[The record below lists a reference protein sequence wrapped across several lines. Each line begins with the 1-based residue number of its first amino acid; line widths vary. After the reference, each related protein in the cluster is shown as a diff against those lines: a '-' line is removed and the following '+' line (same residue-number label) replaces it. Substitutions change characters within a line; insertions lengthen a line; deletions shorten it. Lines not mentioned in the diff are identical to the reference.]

1 MATIVD
7 SLIELFGTPDAD
19 TTPDALQQHV
29 RDQINADTTG
39 EIFLSDEIESGRE
52 RFNELYQG
60 GDYDPRHA
68 PDMRML
74 SGIVS
79 ALKGVKDEQEQARAE
94 LDEEFAE
101 AAAHMTGHEP
111 TPQPPE
117 DSQPPA
123 EETAPHEEPDEAE
136 AESPE
141 GGQEDPVSAAP
152 TTTAPPAAHPVTA
165 PATGD
170 PHALPT

>member
-39 EIFLSDEIESGRE
+39 EIFLSDEIEIGRE

-117 DSQPPA
+117 DSPPP
-123 EETAPHEEPDEAE
+123 EPETAPAEGPDAP
-136 AESPE
+136 APGSPD
-141 GGQEDPVSAAP
+141 GGHGAPRAAAATP
-152 TTTAPPAAHPVTA
+152 EAPP
-165 PATGD
+165 
-170 PHALPT
+170 

>member
-39 EIFLSDEIESGRE
+39 EIFLSDEIEIGRE

-101 AAAHMTGHEP
+101 AAAHMTGHEA
-111 TPQPPE
+111 TPPPPAGT
-117 DSQPPA
+117 QPPA
-123 EETAPHEEPDEAE
+123 EEAAADEGAGEPDAE
-136 AESPE
+136 HPA
-141 GGQEDPVSAAP
+141 GGQAA
-152 TTTAPPAAHPVTA
+152 TARV
-165 PATGD
+165 G
-170 PHALPT
+170 